1 MGFRKSKAQIIA
13 NEKFFHFNN
22 LCYLKTSVKKFSQLS
37 DNEKQNSK
45 FQKSAWEIKHISRAV
60 KTVKSR

>member
-22 LCYLKTSVKKFSQLS
+22 PCYLKAGDKNFSQLS
-37 DNEKQNSK
+37 DHEKKIPNFK
-45 FQKSAWEIKHISRAV
+45 NLLGK
-60 KTVKSR
+60 